1 MDPSLGEV
9 ERIEVE
15 LLTAFD
21 ALLKEGNVT
30 RAAAR
35 LGMSQPALS
44 ARLTRLRELFADRLF
59 IPAPSGRGV
68 LPTPRALELQPM
80 VTGVLEQLS
89 AMLAPAAFD
98 PAASTRA
105 FTIALHENP
114 AVMLSPDLVAR
125 LQAAAPGV
133 RLVLA
138 FPDKARMA
146 ELLERGEVDL
156 HIGVRSHADKAW
168 LSRVL
173 FEDTFATAQRKL
185 HPRGPEPPDL
195 DAFCEAAHLLVS
207 SEGDPFSG
215 LVDTALAA
223 HGRRRVVAVSI
234 ESYAVAPTIIASSD
248 LLCTLPR
255 RFLQRYEHTLDL
267 MAPPIALPPVE
278 ITAYWHPR
286 LQDDLGHQWL
296 RSQLFAAASAVGR
309 R

>member
-1 MDPSLGEV
+1 MRSKGTCRIRPPDGRRSSRHDRRSGDV
-9 ERIEVE
+9 E
-15 LLTAFD
+15 TC
-21 ALLKEGNVT
+21 
-30 RAAAR
+30 
-35 LGMSQPALS
+35 
-44 ARLTRLRELFADRLF
+44 
-59 IPAPSGRGV
+59 
-68 LPTPRALELQPM
+68 
-80 VTGVLEQLS
+80 
-89 AMLAPAAFD
+89 
-98 PAASTRA
+98 
-105 FTIALHENP
+105 
-114 AVMLSPDLVAR
+114 
-125 LQAAAPGV
+125 
-133 RLVLA
+133 
-138 FPDKARMA
+138 
-146 ELLERGEVDL
+146 
-156 HIGVRSHADKAW
+156 SHC
-168 LSRVL
+168 S
-173 FEDTFATAQRKL
+173 TAQRKL

-195 DAFCEAAHLLVS
+195 DAFCAAAHLLVS

-255 RFLQRYEHTLDL
+255 RFLRRYERTLDL